1 MEGLP
6 LGDLQAVDLG
16 EWAVESLRDE
26 VVGTP
31 PEEEVEVE
39 GALGVV
45 AMLEGVQVAKQGEEQ
60 EAELGGLAVGM
71 VEAQGVGTLAELAE
85 TPSGY
90 QALK

>member
-6 LGDLQAVDLG
+6 LGDLQAVGLG
-16 EWAVESLRDE
+16 EWAAAPLRDE
-26 VVGTP
+26 VGTP